1 MPEIRVLD
9 QSTINQI
16 AAGEVVERPSSIVKE
31 LVENAVDANSTA
43 VTVEIKGGGIEKE
56 QVRKAF
62 LPHATSKIRSASDLE
77 TVVSLGFRGEAL
89 SSIASVAKVE
99 LVTKTD
105 EGISGIRYVIEGGE
119 EKSYDEIGC
128 PEGTTFIIRN
138 LFFNTPARRKFLKS
152 KMTEAGYVESFIQ
165 RLALSH
171 PDISFKFIC
180 DNKNKIST
188 SGNGN
193 LKDVIYNIFG
203 RDVAM
208 NLLPVKGNENGI
220 LVDGYIGTA
229 VI

>member
-1 MPEIRVLD
+1 M
-9 QSTINQI
+9 
-16 AAGEVVERPSSIVKE
+16 
-31 LVENAVDANSTA
+31 
-43 VTVEIKGGGIEKE
+43 
-56 QVRKAF
+56 
-62 LPHATSKIRSASDLE
+62 
-77 TVVSLGFRGEAL
+77 
-89 SSIASVAKVE
+89 
-99 LVTKTD
+99 
-105 EGISGIRYVIEGGE
+105 IEGGE

-220 LVDGYIGTA
+220 LVDGYFPRKSKL
-229 VI
+229 